1 LRRYAETHSDD
12 WYILSA
18 EYGLLRP
25 DQVVAPYERTLNKM
39 SRSERLAWADCVQR
53 QLLEVIPPGA
63 EVILLAGL
71 RYRKDIQPFLQER
84 GFSVA
89 VPLEGMKIGEQLHW
103 LKEQVP

>member
-1 LRRYAETHSDD
+1 MTSTCLHYFAVCDD
-12 WYILSA
+12 TRKPTATIGTSCPRSTA
-18 EYGLLRP
+18 SCAQTKSLRP
-25 DQVVAPYERTLNKM
+25 
-39 SRSERLAWADCVQR
+39 CVQR